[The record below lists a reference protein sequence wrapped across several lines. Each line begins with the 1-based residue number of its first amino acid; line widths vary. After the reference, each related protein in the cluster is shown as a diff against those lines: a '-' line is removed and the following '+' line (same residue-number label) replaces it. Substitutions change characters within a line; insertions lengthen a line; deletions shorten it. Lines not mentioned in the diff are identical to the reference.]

1 MQLQSEVA
9 GRCSQA
15 LQCGLDIGIG
25 RVDENGND
33 VRGGDQLVQQLQS
46 LRSELHIRSNHA
58 REITSRSA
66 EGGDET
72 KLDRVAAGIEHDW
85 NRSGCCPCRE
95 HRSSVRRDNDGHP
108 TTNQF
113 GRHPWQPIISAI
125 RPAVFDRHVS
135 ALDIARLLQALT
147 ECIQHG
153 PVSVERC
160 PVQKPY
166 HRHRRL
172 LRACRER
179 PRCCRAAE
187 QRDELAPLHSITS
200 SAMAS
205 SPGGKL
211 RPNALAVLRL
221 ITKSNLIDCMTGKS
235 TGFSPLR
242 TRPVY
247 TPAWRYAS
255 LRLVP

>member
-46 LRSELHIRSNHA
+46 LRSELHVQSNHA
-58 REITSRSA
+58 REIASRSA
-66 EGGDET
+66 EGSDQT
-72 KLDRVAAGIEHDW
+72 KLDRVAAGIEHDR

-95 HRSSVRRDNDGHP
+95 HRSSVRRDNDGHL

-113 GRHPWQPIISAI
+113 GRHPWQPIISAN

-153 PVSVERC
+153 PVCVWRLAYDSRVEYDI
-160 PVQKPY
+160 PGVI
-166 HRHRRL
+166 
-172 LRACRER
+172 AWIV
-179 PRCCRAAE
+179 
-187 QRDELAPLHSITS
+187 SS
-200 SAMAS
+200 SAVSGGSLVSEPSS
-205 SPGGKL
+205 SPAMVG
-211 RPNALAVLRL
+211 PNAL
-221 ITKSNLIDCMTGKS
+221 
-235 TGFSPLR
+235 
-242 TRPVY
+242 
-247 TPAWRYAS
+247 PAKHDKKFKI
-255 LRLVP
+255 V